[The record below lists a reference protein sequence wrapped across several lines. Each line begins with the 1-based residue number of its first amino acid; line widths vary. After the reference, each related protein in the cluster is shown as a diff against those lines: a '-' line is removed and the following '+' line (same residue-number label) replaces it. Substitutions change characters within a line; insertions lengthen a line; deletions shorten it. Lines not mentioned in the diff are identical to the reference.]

1 MHVRVLSQYFDGDL
15 WIEVFDGPTM
25 NKNQTMTVIN
35 IYR

>member
-1 MHVRVLSQYFDGDL
+1 MHVRVLWQYFDGDL